1 MKIGNVNGLSTAE
14 LQEEVRKGAR
24 LVYYTYTVS
33 FLLITFTRKSE
44 IFLVRKKQEGIRK
57 GLPYLVVSSMFGWW
71 GIPSGPKETMKS
83 ISISKK
89 GGKDITEEVLSIW
102 AGRALFKE
110 AEKEKALVHQS

>member
-14 LQEEVRKGAR
+14 LQDEVMKGAR

-33 FLLITFTRKSE
+33 FLLITFNRKSE
-44 IFLVRKKQEGIRK
+44 LFLVRNKPEAIRK
-57 GLPYLVVSSMFGWW
+57 GIPYLVVSFLLGWW

-83 ISISKK
+83 ISINKK

-102 AGRALFKE
+102 AGRALFRE
-110 AEKEKALVHQS
+110 AEKEKAVVHQS